1 MIGQP
6 KKNVGDRRA
15 LCFSS
20 FCKNHTTTEIL
31 MKFVDPE
38 EQDEEEE
45 EEEGGVKL
53 SFTSESASEWRGG
66 GARSL
71 SDK

>member
-1 MIGQP
+1 MQTTVEP
-6 KKNVGDRRA
+6 FVSP
-15 LCFSS
+15 LFV
-20 FCKNHTTTEIL
+20 NHTTEIL

-38 EQDEEEE
+38 E
-45 EEEGGVKL
+45 EEEGGMKL
-53 SFTSESASEWRGG
+53 SFTSEFASEWRGG